1 MSNRDL
7 AKDQPAS
14 FAFNAEYMA
23 LAKKVIAKYPAGRQA
38 SAVIPLLDFAQR
50 QEGWVTRPAIE
61 AIGALLDMAAIRVLE
76 VASFYTMFNLAPVG
90 KTHIQV
96 CTSLSCALR
105 GSGEV
110 MKACKD
116 KLGIRGG
123 EVTPDHAFS
132 LIEVECAGACVNAPV
147 AQIGDDYFED
157 LDYAS
162 TAKLIDAFKRGEKPQ
177 HGSVTGRDNSAPAG
191 EHLTLTD
198 DPTKPIPKQDLAVAK
213 AAFEKAKADAAAKAA
228 AAAAAPKA

>member
-50 QEGWVTRPAIE
+50 QEGWVTRAGIE
-61 AIGALLDMAAIRVLE
+61 TIATMLDMPSIRVLE

-110 MKACKD
+110 MKACKE
-116 KLGIRGG
+116 KLGIGHG
-123 EVTPDHAFS
+123 DVTPDHAFS

-162 TAKLIDAFKRGEKPQ
+162 TVKLIDAFKRGEKPK

-191 EHLTLTD
+191 EHITLTE
-198 DPTKPIPKQDLAVAK
+198 DPTKPIPKQDLAAAK
-213 AAFEKAKADAAAKAA
+213 AAFEKARAEAAAKAA
-228 AAAAAPKA
+228 APTP